1 MPAPTTAM
9 HFSLSYIMPGASIP
23 MQPFALTLHYEFAA
37 LLAEERTGRE
47 TVLRS
52 QITESLQ
59 GKRAEK
65 ARRGGLGNR
74 NHARAAGWLQK
85 AANSR
90 PGFEA
95 QTQNKETIPYT
106 QPADGNPRP
115 RLLLGQSKAGPSCPS
130 ATSRVV
136 PTAHQHS
143 CVSTKAAE
151 VRTERAPTSPENLP
165 PGSPCYGPESSS
177 QPAVITSHRMFSSM
191 VISTTSVRA
200 VQDGSCL

>member
-1 MPAPTTAM
+1 MGRST
-9 HFSLSYIMPGASIP
+9 INR
-23 MQPFALTLHYEFAA
+23 LHNTE
-37 LLAEERTGRE
+37 LIDWGL
-47 TVLRS
+47 TVLCFLWTVS
-52 QITESLQ
+52 YLFVCLFQ
-59 GKRAEK
+59 
-65 ARRGGLGNR
+65 NR
-74 NHARAAGWLQK
+74 ARAAGWLQK

-115 RLLLGQSKAGPSCPS
+115 RLVLGQSKAGPNCPS

-151 VRTERAPTSPENLP
+151 VRTERAQTSPENLP